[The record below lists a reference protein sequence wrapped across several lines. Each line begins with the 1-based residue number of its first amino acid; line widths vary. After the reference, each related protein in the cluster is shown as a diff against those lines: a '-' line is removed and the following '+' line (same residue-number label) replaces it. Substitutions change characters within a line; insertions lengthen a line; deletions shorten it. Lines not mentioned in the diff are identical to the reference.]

1 MTEFYVTNE
10 NNERFVI
17 INNNSNYTVYK
28 IIYDKRQL
36 ATREEAAF
44 ALQKFNNNLKSYK
57 EIVESMKEKIKS
69 GEIIDYYSL
78 KEFIDSTNLN
88 EEEKKILLQD
98 GIGELQII
106 DIIALKDKII
116 NQLRNH
122 KKKDVKAII
131 EFQVHDN
138 SFGEKYCEIKLNF
151 ADDFSKVEY
160 IKETVNYNKTL
171 QRELIEP
178 VMLELALNSQVVS
191 KNSIRTSNLVDNK
204 GDFYVNTANKSNFVL
219 KNGDYDYIEKLSEKL
234 EVVKE
239 KPNVYDS
246 EQRSDIVNDIQG
258 ENKETNGKV
267 STENNEIF
275 YNDMG
280 EVIAYVKDG
289 KLIPNNPESLTENNN
304 ITLTKENVRVRKK
317 DGYSNVIIIF
327 AIISLISSLLIIL
340 QIFLLNR

>member
-1 MTEFYVTNE
+1 MNEFYVTNE
-10 NNERFVI
+10 SNEKFVI
-17 INNNSNYTVYK
+17 INNNSNFTVYK
-28 IIYDKRQL
+28 IIDDKRQI
-36 ATREEAAF
+36 ATREESAF

-57 EIVESMKEKIKS
+57 NIMESMKEKI
-69 GEIIDYYSL
+69 EIGKIKDYYSL
-78 KEFIDSTNLN
+78 KQFIDSTTLT
-88 EEEKKILLQD
+88 EEEKKKILQD
-98 GIGELQII
+98 GIGELQIVE
-106 DIIALKDKII
+106 IIALKERII
-116 NQLRNH
+116 NQLRTH
-122 KKKDVKAII
+122 KKEGIKTIV

-151 ADDFSKVEY
+151 ADEFSNGDY
-160 IKETVNYNKTL
+160 IKETINYNQTV

-239 KPNVYDS
+239 MPNITNP
-246 EQRSDIVNDIQG
+246 EQRSDTVNEVQE
-258 ENKETNGKV
+258 ENRETNGKV
-267 STENNEIF
+267 STENNEII

-289 KLIPNNPESLTENNN
+289 KLIPNNPEALTIN
-304 ITLTKENVRVRKK
+304 LTKENVRVRKK
-317 DGYSNVIIIF
+317 DGYTNAIIII
-327 AIISLISSLLIIL
+327 AVTSLISSLLIIL
-340 QIFLLNR
+340 QVFLMSR